1 MTMKHNEIRNALY
14 PDCPVRNVLSR
25 VGDKWSMLVLFTLE
39 GQPSIR
45 FKELQRSIPDI
56 SQKILTATLK
66 MLEADG
72 LINREAFPE
81 VPPRVE
87 YSLTEKGKSLLPLID
102 ALLSWATDNMEDI
115 IASRT
120 QFYLKYLRSK
130 SHQNKFVI

>member
-87 YSLTEKGKSLLPLID
+87 FSLTEKGKSLLPLID

-120 QFYLKYLRSK
+120 QFYLK
-130 SHQNKFVI
+130 